1 MSDQAERDRNERARE
16 LGSAQPE
23 PRLRSPARRA
33 NWRVETGAGTATPS
47 WQVLAGGSSDLPNLE
62 QAPPPRRIWSG
73 IESALR
79 AEGLIRE

>member
-1 MSDQAERDRNERARE
+1 MSDHADRNERARE
-16 LGSAQPE
+16 LGAAQPE

-33 NWRVETGAGTATPS
+33 SWCVEPGAVGTAPSS
-47 WQVLAGGSSDLPNLE
+47 WQVLAGGDSDLPSLDRD
-62 QAPPPRRIWSG
+62 APPRRVWSG